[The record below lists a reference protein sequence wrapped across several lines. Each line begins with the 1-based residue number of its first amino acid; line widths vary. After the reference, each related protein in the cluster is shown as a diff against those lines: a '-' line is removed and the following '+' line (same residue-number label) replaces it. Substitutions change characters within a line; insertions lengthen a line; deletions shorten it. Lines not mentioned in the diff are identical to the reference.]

1 MPLTAAQR
9 RANARR
15 AAYRRSATS
24 DPVAMTEAKRQS
36 FMDSFLPGGSGGGP
50 DVPGLSEQERQR
62 RADAARRAY
71 MIALSQ
77 KAALARRNSARPLH
91 GS

>member
-1 MPLTAAQR
+1 MPLSAAER

-15 AAYRRSATS
+15 AAYLRSATS
-24 DPVAMTEAKRQS
+24 DPANMTEAKRQS
-36 FMDSFLPGGSGGGP
+36 FMDSFLPGGSRGGP

-62 RADAARRAY
+62 RGDAARRAY

-77 KAALARRNSARPLH
+77 KAALARRNGAQAPRES
-91 GS
+91 